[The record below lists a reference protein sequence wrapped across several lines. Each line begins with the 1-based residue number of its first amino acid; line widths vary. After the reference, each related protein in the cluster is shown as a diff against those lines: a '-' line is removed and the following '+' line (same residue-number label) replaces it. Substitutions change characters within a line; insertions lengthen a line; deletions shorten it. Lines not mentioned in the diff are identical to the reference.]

1 MDETKEKDRD
11 IPVGSV
17 SGSTVTESEHVAGET
32 LVGSGQVQGQIEGS
46 FNEGLE
52 GHESCHGDDIMVEV
66 LGSDVYV
73 GGVCTSGSGENLDDE
88 NGGGAIMDFEVV
100 SERPVN
106 PIVGDGGAVDGS
118 DSQGDAGVPGGEAF
132 NQGTATENEGVTRE
146 VSSGGVVA
154 EGTDR
159 ETEVNHVGDVDM
171 VPREEGVEGEMHKVD
186 VSTGGEAVAGGN
198 EAHDGVSKQEVEV
211 RDEKARDP
219 STENEVEGPLVVMES
234 VDSENGVAVEAD
246 DKVAGGADDALN
258 DTDEALNSGIE
269 IVSTTTVENSSLE
282 TEVHEEKSE
291 ATGHE
296 EGLNPKVLV
305 DKPSHDTGAGEV
317 GGVDKEVLVSSKVV
331 VLENDALGENSHLVE
346 KEQVKIEIGGSST
359 QNHINVSPDSE
370 SSHQQTLVVVE
381 SEVSVTESKVVSVS
395 QQDGNLN
402 TEDYFDNN
410 MSCDI
415 QIESNVE
422 QAMEIDG
429 QAKDAEQVDSDGGH
443 KKVLVSNTEVPGPA
457 ERLKSEKNSEKSAT
471 CDVSPVCASTVH
483 EILVVEKTTDA
494 QRHSLHAGQ
503 EIESEKQHET
513 SEKVGGV
520 IENDDHVWADV
531 TTLGQPTLVVH
542 AEVVT
547 PSDSVLNSVDKAV
560 LLLPSGN
567 DKNSQTETTCSTETE
582 NKVTEDANIAPMDTE
597 EVSISTAEVPGHS
610 DNNQKLNSEECLQ
623 EGVATDCGMSDRDFV
638 DEVDVKEQVTIADD
652 FGLHREQDLAAVKEV
667 EDTEQP
673 NIGEENI
680 AKWQSL
686 EPESSSVVNQPS
698 YELPLED
705 EGVFSV
711 PNLVWGKVKSH
722 PWWPGQIFDFTDASE
737 KAMKHHK
744 RDCFLVAY
752 FGDRTFAWNE
762 ASSLKPFRTHF
773 SQMEKQ
779 GNAESFQ
786 NAVDSALEE
795 VSRRVELGLACSC
808 IPKYSRDNIQ
818 FQIVEN
824 AGIRPESSRRDGMDE
839 SASASFFQAN
849 KLLEYVKALAQFPSV
864 ESNRLEVVIAKAQL
878 LSFCR
883 FKGFCSLP
891 EFQFSE
897 GLVENNIIGSRFQ
910 DSTHPGEGFEDASP
924 FPKDDEQTSSS
935 QEMLKLQNSSSHK
948 RKHNLRGGAYPK
960 LKEKSLSELMVD
972 GIDSLD
978 EDNWSG
984 RRRNGADYHGEDL
997 TTQDGRKTISVAKVS
1012 NSSAFPKQ
1020 SFKIGECIRRV
1031 ASQLTGSP
1039 PTIKIERVKVD
1050 GSGDRPRDGYDIS
1063 FQSSEDIQRGKVD
1076 AHRGREDAHKGRED
1090 AHKGRVIDPG
1100 EYSSLDEL
1108 LLQLQFIAQDPLK
1121 EYNFSNVIINFFSD
1135 FRNSVIGGQ
1144 YSGTELASM
1153 DKASGKRKKGPPETF
1168 EFDDM
1173 NDTYWTDR
1181 VIQNGTEEQPPR
1193 RGRKKDNQLGSGQAE
1208 KPHQESRR
1216 TYSRKRYSNGD
1227 NALTP
1232 EKPAGYVSE
1241 NAPAELIMN
1250 FSEVKCMPSETNLN
1264 KMFRRFG
1271 PLKEMETE
1279 VDRESS
1285 RARVVFK
1292 KTSDAEVA
1300 CSSAGKFNIFGPTP
1314 VNYQLSYAPTLPFK
1328 ASPVVTTQDHEMQLN
1343 LSAHDHEMQLDLSSH
1358 EHEMQLDLSTHDH
1371 DMQLDLSSLSNF
1383 EVNLV

>member
-11 IPVGSV
+11 VPVGSV
-17 SGSTVTESEHVAGET
+17 SESTVTESEHVAGET

-106 PIVGDGGAVDGS
+106 PIVGDGGTVDGS
-118 DSQGDAGVPGGEAF
+118 DLRGDAGVLGGEAL
-132 NQGTATENEGVTRE
+132 NQGTGTENEGVRE

-154 EGTDR
+154 EGT
-159 ETEVNHVGDVDM
+159 
-171 VPREEGVEGEMHKVD
+171 GE
-186 VSTGGEAVAGGN
+186 S
-198 EAHDGVSKQEVEV
+198 VSKQEVEV
-211 RDEKARDP
+211 RDEKATDP
-219 STENEVEGPLVVMES
+219 GRENEVEGPSVVMES

-246 DKVAGGADDALN
+246 DKVAGGADDELN

-269 IVSTTTVENSSLE
+269 IVSTTAVENSSLE
-282 TEVHEEKSE
+282 TQVHEEISE
-291 ATGHE
+291 VTGHE
-296 EGLNPKVLV
+296 EGLNPKLLV

-331 VLENDALGENSHLVE
+331 VLENDALGENSRLVE

-359 QNHINVSPDSE
+359 QNHISVSPDSE

-381 SEVSVTESKVVSVS
+381 SEVPVTESKVVSVS

-402 TEDYFDNN
+402 TEDYFDHN

-429 QAKDAEQVDSDGGH
+429 KAKDAEQVDSDGGH
-443 KKVLVSNTEVPGPA
+443 EKVLVSNTEVPGPA
-457 ERLKSEKNSEKSAT
+457 EHLKSEENSEKSVT
-471 CDVSPVCASTVH
+471 CDVSPVCANTVQ
-483 EILVVEKTTDA
+483 EIQVVEKTTDA

-513 SEKVGGV
+513 SEKLGGV

-547 PSDSVLNSVDKAV
+547 PSNSVPDSVDKDV

-567 DKNSQTETTCSTETE
+567 DKNSQTETACGTETE
-582 NKVTEDANIAPMDTE
+582 NKVTENANIAPMDTE
-597 EVSISTAEVPGHS
+597 EVSISAAEVPGHS

-623 EGVATDCGMSDRDFV
+623 EGVATNCGVPDRDFV
-638 DEVDVKEQVTIADD
+638 DEVDVKEQVTVADD
-652 FGLHREQDLAAVKEV
+652 FGLHGEQDLAAVKEV
-667 EDTEQP
+667 EDTERP

-722 PWWPGQIFDFTDASE
+722 PWWPGQIFDFADASE

-808 IPKYSRDNIQ
+808 IPKVSRDNIQ

-824 AGIRPESSRRDGMDE
+824 AGIRPESSRRGVDE

-878 LSFCR
+878 LAFCR

-897 GLVENNIIGSRFQ
+897 GLVEKNIIGSRFQ
-910 DSTHPGEGFEDASP
+910 DSIHPGEGFEDATP

-1063 FQSSEDIQRGKVD
+1063 FQSSEDIQRG
-1076 AHRGREDAHKGRED
+1076 REDAHKGRED

-1121 EYNFSNVIINFFSD
+1121 EYNFLNVIINFFSD
-1135 FRNSVIGGQ
+1135 FRNSVIVGQ

-1153 DKASGKRKKGPPETF
+1153 DKVSGKRKGGPPETF

-1193 RGRKKDNQLGSGQAE
+1193 RGRKKDNQLPSGQAE

-1216 TYSRKRYSNGD
+1216 TYSRKRYCNGD

-1292 KTSDAEVA
+1292 KTLDAEVA
-1300 CSSAGKFNIFGPTP
+1300 CNSAGKFNIFGPTL

-1328 ASPVVTTQDHEMQLN
+1328 ASPVITTQDHEMQLN

-1358 EHEMQLDLSTHDH
+1358 EHGMQLDLSTHDH